1 MATSCLKKKM
11 YLLMIPALLSNFK
24 SLAVDFPL
32 ELYDWVPALITDG
45 VYLLAS
51 VRVCGM

>member
-1 MATSCLKKKM
+1 M
-11 YLLMIPALLSNFK
+11 YLFLDTGVIIKFK

-32 ELYDWVPALITDG
+32 ELYDWLPALLTDG